1 MTHDAEQSPESS
13 PFAGLKVVAVTRVIA
28 APFAAYQ
35 LALHGADVITV
46 EAPGEGD
53 SYRYSGDQKTPL
65 PQAGMGGGFLAQS
78 ANKRSLTLNFA
89 EPEGQEIL
97 RRLVEKAD
105 VFIENLRTGTLARYG
120 LDFASMSQINPR
132 LVYCSVTG
140 YGQTGPKRRDPAMDM
155 AIQAASG
162 MMSVTGTPESGPVKT
177 SFPVVDYATGMS
189 ATIGI
194 LTALLHRTRT
204 GRGQYVD
211 VSMLETALVLMSSF
225 VTDYVTGGTRHGLV
239 GNGSGRGNYVHN
251 AFRTANGVLL
261 IAAGTELRRSRL
273 WKVLGLED
281 IYQDPRFVTPELCR
295 RNVKELDAVI
305 EARLMDKPAAEWES
319 LLQDAGVT
327 AMYVRS
333 IPEIVEHPQILAR
346 DFFHTFPDQ
355 GGRGFAI
362 TVPKASY
369 KLSEGQVRM
378 HSAPASVGQNTDE
391 ILVEL
396 GYKEQEIIRLHERG
410 IV

>member
-132 LVYCSVTG
+132 LVYCSVNG

-177 SFPVVDYATGMS
+177 SFPVVDRKS
-189 ATIGI
+189 
-194 LTALLHRTRT
+194 TR
-204 GRGQYVD
+204 
-211 VSMLETALVLMSSF
+211 LNSS
-225 VTDYVTGGTRHGLV
+225 H
-239 GNGSGRGNYVHN
+239 
-251 AFRTANGVLL
+251 
-261 IAAGTELRRSRL
+261 
-273 WKVLGLED
+273 
-281 IYQDPRFVTPELCR
+281 
-295 RNVKELDAVI
+295 
-305 EARLMDKPAAEWES
+305 
-319 LLQDAGVT
+319 
-327 AMYVRS
+327 
-333 IPEIVEHPQILAR
+333 
-346 DFFHTFPDQ
+346 
-355 GGRGFAI
+355 
-362 TVPKASY
+362 
-369 KLSEGQVRM
+369 
-378 HSAPASVGQNTDE
+378 
-391 ILVEL
+391 
-396 GYKEQEIIRLHERG
+396 
-410 IV
+410 